1 MSLVAVAVPAAVSVA
16 TFVAGVF
23 VGANNAKKVQ
33 AEKAAVASAASTV
46 SSAARAVKK
55 AV

>member
-1 MSLVAVAVPAAVSVA
+1 MSVLVIAAAAAPVA
-16 TFVAGVF
+16 TFVAGLF

-33 AEKAAVASAASTV
+33 AEKAAVAGAATSVASAAAT
-46 SSAARAVKK
+46 VKK